1 MKTMAHPRFIENPD
15 DFILGV
21 TAAPVAL
28 ETREENRIAACA
40 LARQARSH
48 LCIFTRD
55 LDPPLYDDLCFLDA
69 VTALATRSRFARVRV
84 LVQNS
89 EKAVKYGH
97 RLIELSRRLSSFIQL
112 RRPHAD
118 YQDYNEAFLVAD
130 GVGLLHRAL
139 AHRYEAEVDFK
150 APLRARLLLKFFDE
164 AWDKSEPDLELRRLH
179 I

>member
-1 MKTMAHPRFIENPD
+1 MDSSHLIENLD
-15 DFILGV
+15 DLVLGD
-21 TAAPVAL
+21 TAGPIAL
-28 ETREENRIAACA
+28 ETRDENRIAACA
-40 LARQARSH
+40 LARQARSS

-69 VTALATRSRFARVRV
+69 VTALATRSRFVQVRV

-118 YQDYNEAFLVAD
+118 YQDYNEAFLIAD

-139 AHRYEAEVDFK
+139 AHRYEATVDFK
-150 APLRARLLLKFFDE
+150 APLQARLLLKFFDE
-164 AWDKSEPDLELRRLH
+164 AWDKSEPDPELRRLH